1 MAAGRTTVTT
11 CPSRRG
17 LLKFVKDCTRGIV
30 ANPRQRCIAGVG
42 ARRAARARS
51 LFRAGNHRARLSREN
66 FATFGGTETMM
77 KRFSMT
83 AGALALVALFTM
95 GAAAQEINIRGQLAR
110 TVEAGGWLILTDT
123 DQEPPKYLL
132 LNARKF
138 EKESWFRAGAEVEA
152 AGEVKRD
159 AVTIYQEG
167 IPFEARTLRPAGG
180 QSGGDAS
187 AGKRPTRVV
196 VSGEAIVAAQPDT
209 AVLHISV
216 VTQNKNALEAQSE
229 NATRSD
235 AVIRAV
241 KAAAEAGAEVK
252 TSGYVLTPQRVYRE
266 NQPPTIT
273 GYEVR
278 NSVTVTMSDLT
289 RVGAVIDAAAGAGA
303 NDVDNVTFTLR
314 KDRQARGEAL
324 SEATRAA
331 IAKAQVLA
339 QALGGRL
346 TRVVEVREGGAPPR
360 PVYTMERAD
369 VRVAQATPIEVGT
382 LDIRT
387 EVQLV
392 AEIE

>member
-1 MAAGRTTVTT
+1 M
-11 CPSRRG
+11 
-17 LLKFVKDCTRGIV
+17 
-30 ANPRQRCIAGVG
+30 
-42 ARRAARARS
+42 
-51 LFRAGNHRARLSREN
+51 
-66 FATFGGTETMM
+66 MM

-83 AGALALVALFTM
+83 VGALALVALFTI
-95 GAAAQEINIRGQLAR
+95 GAAAQEISVRGQLAR

-138 EKESWFRAGAEVEA
+138 EKESWFRAGTEVEA

-180 QSGGDAS
+180 QSSGGGGDAS
-187 AGKRPTRVV
+187 AGKRPTRVS

-209 AVLHISV
+209 AILNISV
-216 VTQNKNALEAQSE
+216 VTQNKNALEAQGE

-241 KAAAEAGAEVK
+241 KAAAGAGAEVK

-303 NDVDNVTFTLR
+303 NDVDNVTFSLR

-339 QALGGRL
+339 QALGGRV
-346 TRVVEVREGGAPPR
+346 TRVVEVREGGPPPR
-360 PVYTMERAD
+360 PLYAEARAD
-369 VRVAQATPIEVGT
+369 MRVAQATPIEVGT
-382 LDIRT
+382 LDIRS

>member
-1 MAAGRTTVTT
+1 M
-11 CPSRRG
+11 
-17 LLKFVKDCTRGIV
+17 
-30 ANPRQRCIAGVG
+30 
-42 ARRAARARS
+42 
-51 LFRAGNHRARLSREN
+51 
-66 FATFGGTETMM
+66 MM
-77 KRFSMT
+77 KRLSMT

-95 GAAAQEINIRGQLAR
+95 RAAAQEINVRGQLAR

-123 DQEPPKYLL
+123 DEEPPKYLL

-138 EKESWFRAGAEVEA
+138 EKESWFRAGTEVEA

-167 IPFEARTLRPAGG
+167 VPFEARTLRPAGG
-180 QSGGDAS
+180 QSSGGGDAS
-187 AGKRPTRVV
+187 AGKRPTCIV

-241 KAAAEAGAEVK
+241 KAAAGAGAEVK

-314 KDRQARGEAL
+314 KDRQAKGEAL

-339 QALGGRL
+339 QALGGRV
-346 TRVVEVREGGAPPR
+346 TRVVEVREGGTPPR
-360 PVYTMERAD
+360 PVYAMERAD
-369 VRVAQATPIEVGT
+369 LRVAQATPIEVGT
-382 LDIRT
+382 LDIRS

>member
-1 MAAGRTTVTT
+1 
-11 CPSRRG
+11 
-17 LLKFVKDCTRGIV
+17 
-30 ANPRQRCIAGVG
+30 
-42 ARRAARARS
+42 
-51 LFRAGNHRARLSREN
+51 
-66 FATFGGTETMM
+66 
-77 KRFSMT
+77 MT

-95 GAAAQEINIRGQLAR
+95 RAAAQEINIRGQLAR

-138 EKESWFRAGAEVEA
+138 EKESWFRAGTEVEA

-180 QSGGDAS
+180 QSGGGGDAS
-187 AGKRPTRVV
+187 VGKRPTRVA

-209 AVLHISV
+209 AVLLISV

-229 NATRSD
+229 NAARSD
-235 AVIRAV
+235 AVIRAIR
-241 KAAAEAGAEVK
+241 AAAGAGAEVK

-278 NSVTVTMSDLT
+278 NSVTVTMSDLA

-303 NDVDNVTFTLR
+303 NDVDNVMFTLR

-324 SEATRAA
+324 AEATRAA
-331 IAKAQVLA
+331 IAKAQTLA
-339 QALGGRL
+339 QALGGRV
-346 TRVVEVREGGAPPR
+346 TRVVEVREGGPPPR
-360 PVYTMERAD
+360 PVYAEARAD
-369 VRVAQATPIEVGT
+369 LRVAQATPIEVGA
-382 LDIRT
+382 LDIRS